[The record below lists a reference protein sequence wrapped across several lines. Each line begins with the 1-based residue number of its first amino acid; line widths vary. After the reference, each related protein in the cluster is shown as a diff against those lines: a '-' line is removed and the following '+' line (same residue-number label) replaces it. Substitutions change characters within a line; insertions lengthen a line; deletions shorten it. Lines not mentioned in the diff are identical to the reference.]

1 MRHTMKNETL
11 QITEGLASDISS
23 QLVYCFFIDL
33 YSLANQKGGLL
44 TIMFPNVG
52 SRKLSKWV
60 STLPESE
67 IYTTNIDGLKS
78 ISEKFAGVTAL
89 KSLYR
94 VINGLKSKETKPEE
108 NDARI
113 SDITMVMGKIQK
125 IIKSRL
131 TTEEQELFAKLSLEL
146 KAAADNASKS
156 IEGSVGA
163 STEQAEKPKEEPEE
177 TPTETPTEPTSAPPA
192 EEKPKEEPTETS
204 TEEKPEEK
212 PEEEPEEEPKKTESV
227 NFNAHLKSLVKEI
240 VRKKLG
246 L

>member
-1 MRHTMKNETL
+1 MRHNMKNETL

-33 YSLANQKGGLL
+33 YSLVNQKGGLL

-94 VINGLKSKETKPEE
+94 VVNGLKSKETKPEE

-177 TPTETPTEPTSAPPA
+177 TPAETPTEPTPTPPV
-192 EEKPKEEPTETS
+192 EEKPKEEPTEPS
-204 TEEKPEEK
+204 KEEK

-227 NFNAHLKSLVKEI
+227 NFNTHLKSLVKEI

>member
-1 MRHTMKNETL
+1 MKNETL

-33 YSLANQKGGLL
+33 YSLVNQKGGLL

-94 VINGLKSKETKPEE
+94 VVNGLKSKETKPEE

-177 TPTETPTEPTSAPPA
+177 TPAETPTEPTPTPPV
-192 EEKPKEEPTETS
+192 EEKPKEEPTEPS
-204 TEEKPEEK
+204 KEEK

-227 NFNAHLKSLVKEI
+227 NFNTHLKSLVKEI

>member
-1 MRHTMKNETL
+1 MKNEIS

-33 YSLANQKGGLL
+33 HSLANQKGGLL

-60 STLPESE
+60 GTLPESE
-67 IYTTNIDGLKS
+67 TYTTNIDALQS
-78 ISEKFAGVTAL
+78 ISQKFIGNSAI

-113 SDITMVMGKIQK
+113 SDITMVMSKIQK

-163 STEQAEKPKEEPEE
+163 STEQTEKPKEEPVEKPEE
-177 TPTETPTEPTSAPPA
+177 TPTSAPPTEEPPAAKSTGAPKEKSA
-192 EEKPKEEPTETS
+192 EEPSDEEAPV
-204 TEEKPEEK
+204 
-212 PEEEPEEEPKKTESV
+212 EEPEEKKEKAESI
-227 NFNAHLKSLVKEI
+227 NFNKHLKSLVKEI

>member
-1 MRHTMKNETL
+1 MKNEKI
-11 QITEGLASDISS
+11 QIKEGLASDISS
-23 QLVYCFFIDL
+23 HLVYCFFIDL
-33 YSLANQKGGLL
+33 YSLANKRGGLL

-52 SRKLSKWV
+52 SRKLNRWLGG
-60 STLPESE
+60 LPESE
-67 IYTTNIDGLKS
+67 LYTTNIDLLKS
-78 ISEKFAGVTAL
+78 ISEKFIGNSAI

-113 SDITMVMGKIQK
+113 SDITMVMSKIQK

-131 TTEEQELFAKLSLEL
+131 TTEEQELFAKISTEL

-156 IEGSVGA
+156 VEGSVGA
-163 STEQAEKPKEEPEE
+163 STEQAEKPKEEP
-177 TPTETPTEPTSAPPA
+177 T
-192 EEKPKEEPTETS
+192 EEPTEKS
-204 TEEKPEEK
+204 TETPAEPAAAEPAAEKPKTEEPPAEKPEEA
-212 PEEEPEEEPKKTESV
+212 PEPEGEEEPKKTESID
-227 NFNAHLKSLVKEI
+227 FNQHLKSLVKEI